1 MNYDLLM
8 TTRNLSNRAA
18 FNFHPHTRVT
28 GGKSLHISLTKKTV
42 NIANKELLNNITDF
56 ITSSIKI

>member
-28 GGKSLHISLTKKTV
+28 GGKSLHISRTKKQ
-42 NIANKELLNNITDF
+42 
-56 ITSSIKI
+56 